1 MLKKILYALGILILL
16 NVILYFAAPGFTYNT
31 MVSLERWRAGLEKKS
46 ILIDDHTI
54 TYLERGTGEAILLIH
69 GFNGDKDNWTRFA
82 RYLPDNYRLIIPD
95 DAGFGESTFKK
106 NGDYTIKKQAERIK
120 KLADALNIK
129 KFHIAG
135 NSMGGAIAG
144 AVALQYPDYLLSLG
158 LFDAAGIKSS
168 KKSEFVLLTEQGKN
182 ILVVNKPEDFKKM
195 MEFVFVTPPFISG
208 PVALYLGEKNLE
220 KTGQNNYIFAQIKN
234 NIASLEPHLKKIT
247 VPTLVLWGRN
257 DRILDV
263 SGAYIF
269 DKNLPNSKLVI
280 MESCGHIP
288 MLERPRES
296 ADHYTAFLLKK

>member
-1 MLKKILYALGILILL
+1 MLKKTAAVFGILVIF
-16 NVILYFAAPGFTYNT
+16 NIILYFAAPGFTYNT

-46 ILIDDHTI
+46 IQVEDHTI
-54 TYLERGTGEAILLIH
+54 TYLERGAGEVIVLVH

-82 RYLPDNYRLIIPD
+82 RHLPDNYRLIIPD
-95 DAGFGESTFKK
+95 DAGFAESTFKK
-106 NGDYTIKKQAERIK
+106 DGDYTIKKQAERII

-144 AVALQYPDYLLSLG
+144 TVALLYPDYLLSLG
-158 LFDAAGIKSS
+158 LFDAAGIKSA
-168 KKSEFVLLTEQGKN
+168 KKSEFIILTEQGKN

-195 MEFVFVTPPFISG
+195 MKFVFVTPPFISG

-220 KTGQNNYIFAQIKN
+220 KTGQNNFIFAQIRN
-234 NIASLEPHLKKIT
+234 TIDSLEPHLKKIT
-247 VPTLVLWGRN
+247 VPTLVLWGEN

-280 MESCGHIP
+280 MKSCGHMP